1 MLGLYFSGTGN
12 SKYALEVF
20 LKKLSK
26 PYNICS
32 IEDKNAI
39 ELLKKSDEIVLSY
52 PIYCSCIP
60 KILNDFLNKNIELFR
75 NKKVFIIST
84 MGLFSGDGSGL
95 AQRRLKTVNAVIT
108 GGLHIRMPSNIC
120 DTKILNKS
128 KEKNTDII
136 RKSEAYIDDA
146 VKKFNSGKKLHQG
159 LSPASQVLGL
169 FGQRLYSRHIVSSYS
184 SKIKINSDTCIK
196 CGKCV
201 MACPMKNL
209 ELKDTVYQKNKCTM
223 CYRCLNLC
231 PTQSIT
237 LIGKKVIS
245 QYHIEDCIK

>member
-12 SKYALEVF
+12 SKYALEIF

-26 PYNICS
+26 PYTICS
-32 IEDKNAI
+32 IEDKQAI

-52 PIYCSCIP
+52 PIYCSCLP
-60 KILNDFLNKNIELFR
+60 KILNDFFNKNIELFR

-84 MGLFSGDGSGL
+84 IGLFSGDGSGL
-95 AQRRLKTVNAVIT
+95 AQRRLNSVNAVIT
-108 GGLHIRMPSNIC
+108 GGLHVRMPSNIC
-120 DTKILNKS
+120 DSKILNKS

-136 RKSEAYIDDA
+136 RKSEIYIDKS
-146 VKKFNSGKKLHQG
+146 VKKLNKGKNIRHG
-159 LSPASQVLGL
+159 LSHASQAFGL
-169 FGQRLYSRHIVSSYS
+169 LGQRYYSRHIVSSYS
-184 SKIKINSDTCIK
+184 SKIKINSDTCVK

-201 MACPMKNL
+201 KACPMKNL
-209 ELKDTVYQKNKCTM
+209 ELKDTVCQKNKCTM

-237 LIGKKVIS
+237 LLGKKVIS